1 MKRKL
6 LFVPLLA
13 MALAGC
19 NTNDDVVNAPST
31 GSEGLVGVNT
41 VTFTNNTSLVI
52 GDGQTGSRSGV
63 TRAANPAEDNAAYGL
78 EMSESIDDA
87 LAEKGITNVTEQCF
101 VVTGNGNYSEIVG
114 ENLGDNKYIYV
125 PKGLTLTLDQDL
137 ESEGLTLFVAA
148 DAALNVNTA
157 KLSGVEIQCW
167 GALTLSSDVALY
179 KSKIFALWGVAG
191 KGVDV
196 SIVDSSIYSGSDFT
210 CKKITTYN
218 AVMRVDG
225 QLSYEQAQSLDSMS
239 KFEKTSIYLDNSLT
253 VDYLTLTDGSDL
265 YVNCLLTVNSEM
277 RVTASKVTA
286 LSILNKTAK
295 LCQATIALPAAG
307 CAKFEIL
314 DFVNYETT
322 TNNYLKFEN
331 VTGNNVASGTQMA
344 LVACDDFRF
353 YQTGAVEEFT
363 LGEDVYLNFVTA
375 CLAYNYESVS
385 LSGDNINVEK
395 VEYVGDIDGCHLTFN
410 YPVEEP
416 SYTDADVLLTIPTDI
431 KEEWFLKADDFAIRV
446 DGVYQEVI
454 QVKDGVTALT
464 NIKLTEE
471 DLKVAVK
478 GVENLEAET
487 DYTYETWLWIDEDT
501 WLNTFTESDRAA
513 WVSGDG
519 NGTDI
524 TDLCKIEGPM
534 GYTVRK
540 NVYKGLSGHADTP
553 YIKVSIHITKN
564 K

>member
-52 GDGQTGSRSGV
+52 GDGQTGSQSGV

-87 LAEKGITNVTEQCF
+87 LAEKGITNVTAQCF

-167 GALTLSSDVALY
+167 GTLTLSSDVALY

-331 VTGNNVASGTQMA
+331 VTGNNVVSGTQMA
-344 LVACDDFRF
+344 LVACDEFRF
-353 YQTGAVEEFT
+353 YQTDAVEEFT
-363 LGEDVYLNFVTA
+363 LGEDVYLNFYTA
-375 CLAYNYESVS
+375 CLAYNYEDVN
-385 LSGDNINVEK
+385 LSGDNINVEG
-395 VEYVGDIDGCHLTFN
+395 VEYVGDIDGCHLTFK

-416 SYTDADVLLTIPTDI
+416 SYTDADVVLTIPTDI
-431 KEEWFLKADDFAIRV
+431 QEEWFLKADDFAIRV
-446 DGVYQEVI
+446 DGVYQDVI

-553 YIKVSIHITKN
+553 YIKVSIHITKDE
-564 K
+564 

>member
-19 NTNDDVVNAPST
+19 NTNDDVTVVPPT
-31 GSEGLVGVNT
+31 DSEGLVGVNT
-41 VTFTNNTSLVI
+41 VSFSNNTSLVI
-52 GDGQTGSRSGV
+52 GDGQADLQSMV
-63 TRAANPAEDNAAYGL
+63 TRAANPAEENAAYELGM
-78 EMSESIDDA
+78 EDEFDEA
-87 LAEKGITNVTEQCF
+87 LKGDCF
-101 VVTGNGNYSEIVG
+101 IVENNGNYSELVS
-114 ENLGDNKYIYV
+114 LGDKKYVYV
-125 PKGLTLTLDQDL
+125 PAGVTLTIDQDL
-137 ESEGLTLFVAA
+137 ESSVTLFV
-148 DAALNVNTA
+148 DGALEVKAA
-157 KLSGVEIQCW
+157 KLTGVEIQCW

-179 KSKIFALWGVAG
+179 KSKIFALYGVVA
-191 KGVDV
+191 KGVEV
-196 SIVDSSIYSGSDFT
+196 SVIDSSIYSGSDFT

-225 QLSYEQAQSLDSMS
+225 QLSYESAQSLDSMS
-239 KFEKTSIYLDNSLT
+239 KFEKTSIYLDNSQT
-253 VDYLTLTDGSDL
+253 FEYLTLTDGSDL
-265 YVNCLLTVNSEM
+265 YVNCLLTVSGEM

-286 LSILNKTAK
+286 LSISNKTAK

-353 YQTGAVEEFT
+353 YQTDAVEEFT
-363 LGEDVYLNFVTA
+363 LGEDVYLNFDTA
-375 CLAYNYESVS
+375 CLAYNYEDVN
-385 LSGDNINVEK
+385 LSGDNINVEG
-395 VEYVGDIDGCHLTFN
+395 VEYVGDIDGCHLTFK

-416 SYTDADVLLTIPTDI
+416 SYTDADVVLTIPTDI
-431 KEEWFLKADDFAIRV
+431 QEEWFLKADDFAIRV
-446 DGVYQEVI
+446 DGVYQDVI

-501 WLNTFTESDRAA
+501 WLNTFTDDDRAA

-519 NGTDI
+519 DGTDI
-524 TDLCKIEGPM
+524 TDLCTIEGPI

>member
-375 CLAYNYESVS
+375 CLAYNYEPVS

-446 DGVYQEVI
+446 DGVYQDVI

>member
-167 GALTLSSDVALY
+167 GTLTLSSDVALY

-375 CLAYNYESVS
+375 CLAYNYEPVS

-431 KEEWFLKADDFAIRV
+431 QEEWFLKADDFAIRV
-446 DGVYQEVI
+446 DGVYQDVI

-553 YIKVSIHITKN
+553 YIKVSIHITKD
-564 K
+564 

>member
-375 CLAYNYESVS
+375 CLAYNYEPVS

>member
-19 NTNDDVVNAPST
+19 NTNDDVTVVPPT
-31 GSEGLVGVNT
+31 DSEGLVGVNT
-41 VTFTNNTSLVI
+41 VSFTNNTSLVI
-52 GDGQTGSRSGV
+52 GDGQTDLQSMV

-167 GALTLSSDVALY
+167 GTLTLSSDVALY

-210 CKKITTYN
+210 CKNITTYN
-218 AVMRVDG
+218 AVMRVGG
-225 QLSYEQAQSLDSMS
+225 QLSYESAQSLDSMS
-239 KFEKTSIYLDNSLT
+239 KFEKTSIYLDNSQT
-253 VDYLTLTDGSDL
+253 FEYLTLTDGSDL
-265 YVNCLLTVNSEM
+265 YVNCLLAVSGEM

-286 LSILNKTAK
+286 LSISNKTAK

-363 LGEDVYLNFVTA
+363 LGEDVYLNFDTA
-375 CLAYNYESVS
+375 CLAYNYEPVS
-385 LSGDNINVEK
+385 LSGDNINVEG
-395 VEYVGDIDGCHLTFN
+395 VEYVGDIDDCHLTFN
-410 YPVEEP
+410 YPDEEL
-416 SYTDADVLLTIPTDI
+416 SYTDADVVLTIPTDI
-431 KEEWFLKADDFAIRV
+431 QEEWFLKADDFAIRV
-446 DGVYQEVI
+446 NGTYQDVI

-478 GVENLEAET
+478 GVENLEANT

-501 WLNTFTESDRAA
+501 WLNTFTDSDRAA

-524 TDLCKIEGPM
+524 TDLCMIEGPM

-553 YIKVSIHITKN
+553 YIKVSIHITKDE
-564 K
+564 

>member
-101 VVTGNGNYSEIVG
+101 VVTGNGNYSEVVG

-148 DAALNVNTA
+148 DAALIVNTA

-167 GALTLSSDVALY
+167 GILTLSSDVALY

-322 TNNYLKFEN
+322 TNNYMKFEN

-375 CLAYNYESVS
+375 CLAYNYEPVS

-553 YIKVSIHITKN
+553 YIKVSIHITKDE
-564 K
+564 

>member
-101 VVTGNGNYSEIVG
+101 VVTGNGNYSEVVG

-148 DAALNVNTA
+148 DAALIVNTA

-167 GALTLSSDVALY
+167 GILTLSSDVALY

-375 CLAYNYESVS
+375 CLAYNYEPVS

-553 YIKVSIHITKN
+553 YIKVSIHITKDE
-564 K
+564 

>member
-19 NTNDDVVNAPST
+19 NTNDDVTVVPPT
-31 GSEGLVGVNT
+31 DSEGLVGVNT
-41 VTFTNNTSLVI
+41 VSFTNNTSLVI
-52 GDGQTGSRSGV
+52 GDGQTGSQSGV

-167 GALTLSSDVALY
+167 GILTLSSDVALY

-307 CAKFEIL
+307 CAKFGIL

-363 LGEDVYLNFVTA
+363 LGEDVYLNFSTA
-375 CLAYNYESVS
+375 CLAYNYAPVS
-385 LSGDNINVEK
+385 LSGDNINVEN

-416 SYTDADVLLTIPTDI
+416 SYTDADVVLTIPTDI
-431 KEEWFLKADDFAIRV
+431 QEEWFLKADDFAIRV
-446 DGVYQEVI
+446 DGVYQDVI

-553 YIKVSIHITKN
+553 YIKVSIHITKDE
-564 K
+564 

>member
-167 GALTLSSDVALY
+167 GTLTLSSDVALY

-375 CLAYNYESVS
+375 CLAYNYEPVS

>member
-19 NTNDDVVNAPST
+19 NTNDDVTVVPPT
-31 GSEGLVGVNT
+31 DSEGLVGVNT
-41 VTFTNNTSLVI
+41 VSFTNNTSLVI
-52 GDGQTGSRSGV
+52 GDGQTGSQSGV

-167 GALTLSSDVALY
+167 GTLTLSSDVALY

-331 VTGNNVASGTQMA
+331 VTGNNVVSGTQMA
-344 LVACDDFRF
+344 LVACDEFRF
-353 YQTGAVEEFT
+353 YQTDAVEEFT
-363 LGEDVYLNFVTA
+363 LGEDVYLNFSTA
-375 CLAYNYESVS
+375 CLAYNYEPVS

-416 SYTDADVLLTIPTDI
+416 SYTDADVVLTIPTDI
-431 KEEWFLKADDFAIRV
+431 QEEWFLKADDFAIRV
-446 DGVYQEVI
+446 DGVYQDVI

-553 YIKVSIHITKN
+553 YIKVSIHITKD
-564 K
+564 

>member
-375 CLAYNYESVS
+375 CLAYNYELVS